1 MLRRFLPFLL
11 LALLVLTP
19 AAQAAELP
27 GDSAFVATALYIDA
41 GDRDIPGLDLL
52 NKGLN
57 QVSLRRHRCAPG
69 FESPR
74 HH

>member
-11 LALLVLTP
+11 LALLFLTP

-57 QVSLRRHRCAPG
+57 QVLRMQMSQEQP
-69 FESPR
+69 
-74 HH
+74 